1 MNMGRDPPY
10 LEKLKKYG
18 AGDPTESDIAAVEN
32 ELYNAPD
39 RAAAIIMGSM
49 VEKAIGKL
57 LRNNMREEGASG
69 LFKFSGVLGNFSA
82 KIDIAYAFNLF
93 GPKVKNDLDI
103 IRHLR
108 NQFAHSQTPIEFTN
122 PAVKQCCDQ
131 LMYPDSPGV
140 LSSVKN
146 LKMVVGPL
154 LRDHVDISRP
164 RARYYVSCHEIIQR
178 IYVLHIQLDG

>member
-1 MNMGRDPPY
+1 MNMGRDPPR

-57 LRNNMREEGASG
+57 LRNNMREEDASG

-82 KIDIAYAFNLF
+82 KVDIAYALNLF

-103 IRHLR
+103 IRRLR
-108 NQFAHSQTPIEFTN
+108 NQFAHSQTPIEFTT
-122 PAVKQCCDQ
+122 PAVKQCCDH
-131 LMYPDSPGV
+131 LMYPDSPSV
-140 LSSVKN
+140 LISVKN

-178 IYVLHIQLDG
+178 IYFKRIKLDE